1 MKADYP
7 VEVRG
12 TGGNTPKSNLEFQIT
27 FTETN
32 LRYLVGE
39 TVPDE
44 KKINMTRE
52 TISQLKA
59 KLRSLSHG

>member
-1 MKADYP
+1 MH
-7 VEVRG
+7 
-12 TGGNTPKSNLEFQIT
+12 NTQKSNLEFQIT

-44 KKINMTRE
+44 KKINMARE